1 MFWHVRGLSFLLALF
16 LHVWELS
23 GRPALQSVLAMG
35 YYMYVFKNFEGGAYS
50 DFDSTLGYPGEGPCS
65 LCGESGHNILTC
77 PIMLY
82 EEPPSKVS
90 KKSKPQGSS
99 TSAGAP
105 QSSMIPVVPTA
116 VTVLPATPVSGQ
128 AASSGSG
135 VVGVPAT
142 PVTGRVTGGL
152 SVGGL
157 DVDVGEAVVCQPC
170 PGTPGMSRVYC
181 PVVGCSKNC
190 PQFAA
195 GWTNTQA
202 MRPHLEEHIQ
212 GRLQGSIPEEFLTGN
227 SLSICQVCSKLIA
240 T

>member
-1 MFWHVRGLSFLLALF
+1 MN
-16 LHVWELS
+16 
-23 GRPALQSVLAMG
+23 
-35 YYMYVFKNFEGGAYS
+35 VFRNLEGGAYS

-77 PIMLY
+77 PMLY
-82 EEPPSKVS
+82 EEPPSKVP
-90 KKSKPQGSS
+90 KKTKPQGSS
-99 TSAGAP
+99 TPAAAP
-105 QSSMIPVVPTA
+105 QSLTPAVPSLAT
-116 VTVLPATPVSGQ
+116 VT
-128 AASSGSG
+128 
-135 VVGVPAT
+135 GVPAT
-142 PVTGRVTGGL
+142 P
-152 SVGGL
+152 
-157 DVDVGEAVVCQPC
+157 
-170 PGTPGMSRVYC
+170 GTSRVYC

-212 GRLQGSIPEEFLTGN
+212 GRLQGSLPEEFLTGH